1 MHYADVLVVHNS
13 ELLILCIQL
22 QCILSWFNASM
33 IMNVIIVNVMSS
45 KVMFKYYILQVQ
57 LFSNY
62 WYYVVEHFKI
72 QCNFYNKLPSS
83 QNN

>member
-1 MHYADVLVVHNS
+1 
-13 ELLILCIQL
+13 
-22 QCILSWFNASM
+22 
-33 IMNVIIVNVMSS
+33 MSS